1 MKVVTSLLLLAG
13 MAVLAVVLYQA
24 DLPAVWSH
32 LRQVGWL
39 GVTVVLALYVVTFGA
54 EIVAWTLTLPSVR
67 LTPKW
72 IGRLWMAQM
81 IGDAVSN
88 LTPLA
93 SVGGEPVKVALLK
106 KRYGLSYREATASI
120 FLIQTI
126 INVALVFFV
135 SSGFALMWVTGA
147 LPPGYRLAAGS
158 GLGVLTVGILSIFL
172 VQRYQ
177 GVSRV
182 SGWLGRRRFGAR
194 ALALLDV
201 VRDIEDRLVAFYTG
215 QPGRF
220 ATAITLALVNWGLGA
235 VEIVCMLYF
244 LGHPISFTDAWVVES
259 LFVLVRAALFVVPA
273 NIGTQEGTLVLVC
286 GAITGSPTL
295 GLAVALIRRFREL
308 VWICGGVVL
317 GWLVS
322 RGPAAVEVPVNAD
335 ANPTAGRSGR

>member
-1 MKVVTSLLLLAG
+1 

-24 DLPAVWSH
+24 DLPEVWSH
-32 LRQVGWL
+32 IRQVGWL
-39 GVTVVLALYVVTFGA
+39 GVAAVFALYVLTFGA
-54 EIVAWTLTLPSVR
+54 EIVAWNLTLPTAR
-67 LTPKW
+67 LTPAW
-72 IGRLWMAQM
+72 IGRLWTAQM
-81 IGDAVSN
+81 VGEAVNN

-106 KRYGLSYREATASI
+106 KRYGVDYREATASL

-126 INVALVFFV
+126 VNVALVVFV
-135 SSGFALMWVTGA
+135 SSGFALMWITDA
-147 LPPGYRLAAGS
+147 LPPAYRLAAGS
-158 GLGVLTVGILSIFL
+158 GLAVLTAGMASFFL

-177 GVSRV
+177 GVSRI
-182 SGWLGRRRFGAR
+182 SGWLGRHRLGAR

-220 ATAITLALVNWGLGA
+220 ATAITLAFVNWGLGA
-235 VEIVCMLYF
+235 VEIACMLAF
-244 LGHPISFTDAWVVES
+244 LGHPISLADAWVIES
-259 LFVLVRAALFVVPA
+259 LFALVRAALFVVPA

-286 GAITGSPTL
+286 GLITGSPTL
-295 GLAVALIRRFREL
+295 GLAVALLRRFREL
-308 VWICGGVVL
+308 VWICGGVAL

-322 RGPAAVEVPVNAD
+322 GGPATVEVPVNAD